1 MMKSKK
7 NGLVVMNAYHWTHMY
22 LSGLRWAQELLEAV
36 VVFIPKIYYVS
47 ENLLIIWEIITK
59 S

>member
-1 MMKSKK
+1 
-7 NGLVVMNAYHWTHMY
+7 MNAYHWTHMY

-47 ENLLIIWEIITK
+47 ENLLIVWEIITK
-59 S
+59 SWTERIY